1 MTMDQVFHI
10 LELVLKVSLVIFMV
24 GNLLDM
30 GLRLKLREALE
41 GLRNVR
47 FVVLSVLWGF
57 VLCPALAYLLT
68 KFIPLEQ
75 PYAIGMILL
84 GMTPCAPFLPMM
96 VDKARGDLA
105 YAAAFMLLASVVT
118 VVYMPLMVPVMVKG
132 LSTDTWTIAKPL
144 LAFVLVPL
152 AIGMAIQRVAA
163 PVAARLQPIVKK
175 TTGIDT
181 LLMLVL
187 CVVVYG
193 KEFIS
198 AMGSYAFGTQIL
210 FFSVATAA
218 TYGLS
223 FGLPQ
228 GQKSVLALG
237 MSTRN
242 LGAAFAPLFA
252 IPDVDQRAIVMVAIG
267 VPMQTIA
274 SLLAARWFARRAPIG
289 DPGAAQTAPRM
300 GNPRE

>member
-1 MTMDQVFHI
+1 MTMNQVFNI
-10 LELVLKVSLVIFMV
+10 LDFVLKVSLVVFMV

-30 GLRLKLREALE
+30 GLRLKLREALG

-47 FVVLSVLWGF
+47 FVVLSLLWGF
-57 VLCPALAYLLT
+57 LLCPALAYLLT
-68 KFIPLEQ
+68 KVIPLEQ

-118 VVYMPLMVPVMVKG
+118 VVYMPLAVPVLVKG
-132 LSTDTWTIAKPL
+132 LTADAWTIARPL
-144 LAFVLVPL
+144 LYFLMVPL